1 MNQNLILSYQ
11 NLDYQHIANQYG
23 ITVHKVEKGDKYC
36 EANGENLYINSSFAA
51 GKDEIFIG
59 IYEDKDMEI
68 ASFFHELGHCISN
81 NLKQFKRE
89 ELSKWDIEL
98 DAWVVGLNEAY
109 KHKYSMKPSTFK
121 YMVECLNSYIK

>member
-1 MNQNLILSYQ
+1 VSI
-11 NLDYQHIANQYG
+11 DYQDIANQYE
-23 ITVHKVEKGDKYC
+23 IKVHKVEKGDKYC
-36 EANGENLYINSSFAA
+36 EANGEDLYINSSFAA

-68 ASFFHELGHCISN
+68 ASFFHELGHCMSN

-109 KHKYSMKPSTFK
+109 KHNYSMKPSTFI
-121 YMVECLNSYIK
+121 YMVECLNSYVKYHK